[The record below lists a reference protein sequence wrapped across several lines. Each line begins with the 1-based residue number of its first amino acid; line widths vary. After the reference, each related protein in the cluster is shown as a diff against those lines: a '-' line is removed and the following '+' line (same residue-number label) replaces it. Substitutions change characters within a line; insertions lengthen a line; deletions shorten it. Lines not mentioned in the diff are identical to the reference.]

1 MMIQKLYHVA
11 YRCNNSQETVDFYT
25 KVLGL
30 KFAMAVS
37 QDRVPS
43 TGEEVPYIHIFFEMA
58 DGSNV
63 AFFELPQ
70 AAKAIPDTN
79 TPSWVQ
85 HLALEVSTRADLMEM
100 KDRLEKNNVSFIGP
114 VDHGTINSLYFF
126 DPNGHRLEVA
136 LRVNEQVREERA
148 KARFDVLKDW
158 NAKWHPELAKAGH

>member
-1 MMIQKLYHVA
+1 MIQKLYHVA
-11 YRCNNSQETVDFYT
+11 YRCNDAQETVNFYT

-43 TGEEVPYIHIFFEMA
+43 TGEEVPYIHIFFEMG

-70 AAKAIPDTN
+70 APQPIPDTN
-79 TPSWVQ
+79 TPPWVQ
-85 HLALEVSTRADLMEM
+85 HLALEVMSREDLLKM
-100 KDRLEKNNVSFIGP
+100 KAALEANGVEYIGI

-136 LRVNEQVREERA
+136 LRVNEAVRAERA
-148 KARFDVLKDW
+148 SMSNDVLKAW
-158 NAKWHPELAKAGH
+158 NAKWHPEYA

>member
-1 MMIQKLYHVA
+1 MIQKLYHVA
-11 YRCNNSQETVDFYT
+11 YRCNNAQETTDFYT

-70 AAKAIPDTN
+70 APDAIPDTN

-85 HLALEVSTRADLMEM
+85 HLALEVSTRDDLLKM
-100 KDRLEKNNVSFIGP
+100 KASLEENNVEYIGI
-114 VDHGTINSLYFF
+114 VDHGTINSVYFF

-136 LRVNEQVREERA
+136 LRVNEAVRAERA
-148 KARFDVLKDW
+148 KMSGEVLRAW
-158 NAKWHPELAKAGH
+158 NAKWHPEQTRTP

>member
-1 MMIQKLYHVA
+1 MIQKLYHVA

-30 KFAMAVS
+30 RFAMAVS

-43 TGEEVPYIHIFFEMA
+43 TGEETPYIHIFFEMA

-70 AAKAIPDTN
+70 TPRAIPDTN

-85 HLALEVSTRADLMEM
+85 HLALEVSTRDDLLKM
-100 KDRLEKNNVSFIGP
+100 KASLEEHHIDYIGI

-126 DPNGHRLEVA
+126 DPNGHRLEIA
-136 LRVNEQVREERA
+136 LRVNEAVRAERE
-148 KARFDVLKDW
+148 KKSNDVLKAW
-158 NAKWHPELAKAGH
+158 NAKWHPEYAQQ

>member
-1 MMIQKLYHVA
+1 MIKKMYHVA
-11 YRCNNSQETVDFYT
+11 YRCKNSQETVDFYT

-30 KFAMAVS
+30 KFAMAMS
-37 QDRVPS
+37 SDRVPS
-43 TGEEVPYIHIFFEMA
+43 TGEELPYIHIFFEMA

-70 AAKAIPDTN
+70 APEAIPDTN

-85 HLALEVSTRADLMEM
+85 HLALEVSSREDLMKM
-100 KDRLEKNNVSFIGP
+100 KASLEANDVEYIGP

-136 LRVNEQVREERA
+136 LRVNETVRLERA
-148 KARFDVLKDW
+148 AKSDEVLKAW
-158 NAKWHPELAKAGH
+158 NARWHPEYA